1 MSSGGSAPDTHP
13 EDPFAAQRGRIQHDL
28 EAAVGT
34 GALTLDEFADRACTL
49 WNASTAAEIAHV
61 TSDLA
66 SPPAGRVDGGAHI
79 RRQYA
84 VFGNVARRGRF
95 HARSR
100 GTYGSVFGHVV
111 LDLRRAVI
119 TDPDLDLRLWSIY
132 GDTVVVVPEGV
143 EVDVRS
149 TRLFGHERI
158 EIADRPRHP
167 GTPRVRIRAATLFGD
182 VDVVNER

>member
-1 MSSGGSAPDTHP
+1 MERLYP
-13 EDPFAAQRGRIQHDL
+13 
-28 EAAVGT
+28 
-34 GALTLDEFADRACTL
+34 
-49 WNASTAAEIAHV
+49 AEIAQV
-61 TSDLA
+61 TSDLG
-66 SPPAGRVDGGAHI
+66 SPPARPLDGGARI
-79 RRQYA
+79 RRQLA
-84 VFGNVARRGRF
+84 IFGNVARRGRF

-119 TDPDLDLRLWSIY
+119 TGPELDLGLWSIY

-143 EVDVRS
+143 EVDVHS

-158 EIADRPRHP
+158 EIADRPRNP

-182 VDVVNER
+182 VEVVNER